1 MYTSQTSIPARN
13 HLTKR
18 ILQNK
23 LSTEIDKA
31 FSSQTYFGKK
41 RIYKYLLGPV
51 EGSFSVQ
58 RNLFLDPKKQ
68 HFKRQ
73 TRWLAVL

>member
-31 FSSQTYFGKK
+31 F
-41 RIYKYLLGPV
+41 
-51 EGSFSVQ
+51 
-58 RNLFLDPKKQ
+58 
-68 HFKRQ
+68 
-73 TRWLAVL
+73 